1 MRIYDTLTRQKHEFT
16 PVDKTVRLYVCG
28 VTPYAPAHIGH
39 AMSYITFD
47 VVRRYL
53 DYLGFDVEHIQN
65 FTDIDDKLIERASAE
80 HKDVS
85 ALAESHIEAY
95 FRDMDSLNIIR
106 AHKYPRATQEIPK
119 MIEVISK
126 LIENDFAYDSGGD
139 VYFRVER
146 AADYG
151 KLSHRRLDGMRA
163 GARVGVDERKEHPM
177 DFVLWKSAKKGEPF
191 WTSPWGPGRPGWHI
205 ECTAMALHYLG
216 ETVDIHG
223 GGHDLIFPHHENEIA
238 QSEAY
243 TGQKPFARFWM
254 HNGLLQI
261 DRQKMSKSLSNMVTI
276 SESIETYSAD
286 ALRLT
291 MLGSHYRVPNAHSE
305 ELLAA
310 AERSVSRLSNAAA
323 LDGPTHDSADQLDV
337 SSYKE
342 EFLVA
347 MDDDFNTPNALAVLF
362 GLARDINR
370 ASDQGK
376 SIQKAQQMLLELG
389 RKILGL
395 RLEVET
401 EKVSEEL
408 LARIESLIEM
418 RGQLRKERDFTGAD
432 KVRDEL
438 TELGVTLTDSPTGT
452 LWNLTDRE

>member
-1 MRIYDTLTRQKHEFT
+1 MKIYDTLTREKHEFT
-16 PVDKTVRLYVCG
+16 PFGKTVRLYVCG

-53 DYLGFDVEHIQN
+53 DYQGFKVEHVQN
-65 FTDIDDKLIERASAE
+65 FTDIDDKLIDRASIE
-80 HKDVS
+80 QTDVS
-85 ALAESHIEAY
+85 ILAESHIEAY
-95 FRDMDSLNIIR
+95 FRDMDSLNIVR

-119 MIEVISK
+119 MIEVISNLVEK
-126 LIENDFAYDSGGD
+126 DFAYDSGGD

-146 AADYG
+146 AAGYG

-163 GARVGVDERKEHPM
+163 GARVDLDERKDHPM

-191 WTSPWGPGRPGWHI
+191 WDSPWGPGRPGWHI
-205 ECTAMALHYLG
+205 ECTAMALQYLG

-243 TGQKPFARFWM
+243 TGQRPFARFWM

-261 DRQKMSKSLSNMVTI
+261 NQQKMSKSLSNMVTI
-276 SESIETYSAD
+276 SESIEAYSAD

-291 MLGSHYRVPNAHSE
+291 MLGSHYRVPNMHSE
-305 ELLAA
+305 ELIAA
-310 AERSVSRLSNAAA
+310 AERSVARLTNAAMLGGSAHDTDSRLDPNPYR
-323 LDGPTHDSADQLDV
+323 D
-337 SSYKE
+337 
-342 EFLVA
+342 EFLAA

-370 ASDQGK
+370 ASDQGR
-376 SIQKAQQMLLELG
+376 SVLQAQRMLLELG
-389 RKILGL
+389 REILGL
-395 RLEVET
+395 KLEIET
-401 EKVSEEL
+401 GNVSEEFQ
-408 LARIESLIEM
+408 ARVDSLIEI
-418 RGQLRKERDFTGAD
+418 RAALRKTRDFTGAD
-432 KVRDEL
+432 KVRNDL
-438 TELGVTLTDSPTGT
+438 ADLGVSLTDSSKGT
-452 LWNLTDRE
+452 LWHLTDRE